1 MPETNPWKTLGTR
14 SIYENPW
21 IRVREDR
28 VIRPDGQE
36 GIYGVMDTRIA
47 TGVVPLD
54 AEGCTYLV
62 GQYRYPTNMYS
73 WEIPEGGTDPGEEPL
88 RAIQRELMEE
98 TGLSARKWTPL
109 GGEFHLSNCISSEI
123 GFVYL
128 AEELTQGEAT
138 PDGTEVLQVRR
149 LPFKEAL
156 AMVDDNTIVDAVTII
171 ALLRAERY
179 LHRRTA

>member
-1 MPETNPWKTLGTR
+1 MPESNPWKTLDSR
-14 SIYENPW
+14 LVYDNPW

-28 VIRPDGQE
+28 VIRPDGE
-36 GIYGVMDTRIA
+36 SGIYGVMETRIA
-47 TGVVPLD
+47 TGAVPID

-73 WEIPEGGTDPGEEPL
+73 WEIPEGGTDPGEDPL
-88 RAIQRELMEE
+88 AAIQRELKEE
-98 TGLSARKWTPL
+98 TGLTAAKWTPL

-128 AEELTQGEAT
+128 AEDLTIGQAE
-138 PDGTEVLQVRR
+138 PDGTEVLQVKRVH
-149 LPFKEAL
+149 LDEAI

-171 ALLRAERY
+171 ALLRAERF
-179 LHRRTA
+179 LQRRNA